1 MNKIECNLN
10 KGVALDDLPV
20 GTIFADDGELFIKID
35 EYAIYSNLDAEYLCN
50 EAENGDCPAMIDR
63 SSVPS
68 AIRLSDGLAMY
79 FEQHKIVDK
88 AFNDATLAI
97 K

>member
-1 MNKIECNLN
+1 MD
-10 KGVALDDLPV
+10 KGVTLDDLPV

-35 EYAIYSNLDAEYLCN
+35 EYAIYSNLDMEYLCD
-50 EAENGDCPAMIDR
+50 EAENSGCAAMIDR
-63 SSVPS
+63 NSVPS

>member
-35 EYAIYSNLDAEYLCN
+35 EYAIYSNLDMEYLC
-50 EAENGDCPAMIDR
+50 D
-63 SSVPS
+63 
-68 AIRLSDGLAMY
+68 
-79 FEQHKIVDK
+79 
-88 AFNDATLAI
+88 
-97 K
+97 

>member
-1 MNKIECNLN
+1 MNKIECNLHSD
-10 KGVALDDLPV
+10 VALNDLPV

-35 EYAIYSNLDAEYLCN
+35 EYAIYSNLDTEYLCD
-50 EAENGDCPAMIDR
+50 EAENGGCSAMIDR

-79 FEQHKIVDK
+79 FEQHKIVDM
-88 AFNDATLAI
+88 AFNDATLVI

>member
-1 MNKIECNLN
+1 MNKIECDLRS
-10 KGVALDDLPV
+10 GVALDDLPV

-35 EYAIYSNLDAEYLCN
+35 EYAIYSNLDMEYLCD
-50 EAENGDCPAMIDR
+50 EAENGGCSAMIDR

-79 FEQHKIVDK
+79 FGQHNIVDK
-88 AFNDATLAI
+88 AFNDATLII

>member
-1 MNKIECNLN
+1 MK
-10 KGVALDDLPV
+10 
-20 GTIFADDGELFIKID
+20 
-35 EYAIYSNLDAEYLCN
+35 YLCD
-50 EAENGDCPAMIDR
+50 EAENGGCAAMIDR

-79 FEQHKIVDK
+79 FEQHKIV
-88 AFNDATLAI
+88 AIALTDATLSI

>member
-35 EYAIYSNLDAEYLCN
+35 EYAIYSNLDMEYLCY
-50 EAENGDCPAMIDR
+50 EAENGDCAAMIDR
-63 SSVPS
+63 SSILS

-88 AFNDATLAI
+88 AFNDTTLAI

>member
-1 MNKIECNLN
+1 MNKIECNLD

-20 GTIFADDGELFIKID
+20 GTIFADGGELFIKINQ
-35 EYAIYSNLDAEYLCN
+35 YAIYSNLDMEYLCD
-50 EAENGDCPAMIDR
+50 EAENGGCAAMIDR

-68 AIRLSDGLAMY
+68 AIHLSDGLAMY
-79 FEQHKIVDK
+79 FEQHKRVDK
-88 AFNDATLAI
+88 AFNDATLTI

>member
-1 MNKIECNLN
+1 MNKIECNLD

-20 GTIFADDGELFIKID
+20 GTIFSVDGELFIKID
-35 EYAIYSNLDAEYLCN
+35 EYAIYSNLNMEDLCY
-50 EAENGDCPAMIDR
+50 EAENGACEAMIDR

-68 AIRLSDGLAMY
+68 AIRLSDGLAMQ
-79 FEQHKIVDK
+79 FEQHKIVDM
-88 AFNDATLAI
+88 AFKDAMLII

>member
-1 MNKIECNLN
+1 MNKIECNLDR
-10 KGVALDDLPV
+10 GVALDDLPV
-20 GTIFADDGELFIKID
+20 GTIFADDGALFLTID
-35 EYAIYSNLDAEYLCN
+35 EYAIYSNLDMEYLCD
-50 EAENGDCPAMIDR
+50 EAENGGCAAMIDR

-79 FEQHKIVDK
+79 FEQHKIGDM
-88 AFNDATLAI
+88 AFKDATLAI

>member
-20 GTIFADDGELFIKID
+20 GTIFSVDGELFIKID
-35 EYAIYSNLDAEYLCN
+35 ENAIYSNLNMEDLCY
-50 EAENGDCPAMIDR
+50 EAENGDCAAMIDR

-68 AIRLSDGLAMY
+68 AIHLSDGLAMY
-79 FEQHKIVDK
+79 FEQHKIVDM
-88 AFNDATLAI
+88 AFNDATLVI

>member
-1 MNKIECNLN
+1 MNKIECNLD

-20 GTIFADDGELFIKID
+20 GTIFSADGELFIKID
-35 EYAIYSNLDAEYLCN
+35 EYAIYSNLNMEQLCY
-50 EAENGDCPAMIDR
+50 EAENGDCAAMIDR

-79 FEQHKIVDK
+79 FEQHKVVDK
-88 AFNDATLAI
+88 AFNNATLAI

>member
-1 MNKIECNLN
+1 MNKIECNLDR
-10 KGVALDDLPV
+10 GIALDDLPV
-20 GTIFADDGELFIKID
+20 GTIFADNGELFIKID
-35 EYAIYSNLDAEYLCN
+35 EYAIYSNLDMEYLCD
-50 EAENGDCPAMIDR
+50 EAENGGCAAMIDR

-68 AIRLSDGLAMY
+68 AIRLSDGLSMY

-88 AFNDATLAI
+88 AFNDATLVI

>member
-1 MNKIECNLN
+1 MNKIECNLDR
-10 KGVALDDLPV
+10 GIALDDLPV
-20 GTIFADDGELFIKID
+20 GTIFADNGELFIKID
-35 EYAIYSNLDAEYLCN
+35 EYAIYLNLNMECLCD
-50 EAENGDCPAMIDR
+50 EAENDGCAAMIDR

-79 FEQHKIVDK
+79 FEQHEMVDM

>member
-1 MNKIECNLN
+1 MNKIECDLHT
-10 KGVALDDLPV
+10 GVVLGDLPV
-20 GTIFADDGELFIKID
+20 GTIFAVGGELFIKID
-35 EYAIYSNLDAEYLCN
+35 EYAIYSNLDMEYLCD
-50 EAENGDCPAMIDR
+50 EAENGGCAAIIDR

-68 AIRLSDGLAMY
+68 AIHLSDGLAMY
-79 FEQHKIVDK
+79 FEQDKIVDM

>member
-1 MNKIECNLN
+1 MNKIECNLDS
-10 KGVALDDLPV
+10 GVVLGDLPV

-35 EYAIYSNLDAEYLCN
+35 EYAIYSNLDTEYLCD
-50 EAENGDCPAMIDR
+50 EAENGGCSAMIDR

-79 FEQHKIVDK
+79 FEQHKRVDK
-88 AFNDATLAI
+88 AFNDATLVI
-97 K
+97 E

>member
-10 KGVALDDLPV
+10 KGVVLDDLPV
-20 GTIFADDGELFIKID
+20 GTIFSVDGELFIKID
-35 EYAIYSNLDAEYLCN
+35 EYAIYSNLDMEYLCD
-50 EAENGDCPAMIDR
+50 EAENGGCAAMIDR

-68 AIRLSDGLAMY
+68 AIHLSDGLAMY
-79 FEQHKIVDK
+79 FEQHKIVDM
-88 AFNDATLAI
+88 AFNDATLII

>member
-20 GTIFADDGELFIKID
+20 GTIFSVDGELFIKID
-35 EYAIYSNLDAEYLCN
+35 EYAIYSNLNMEDLCY
-50 EAENGDCPAMIDR
+50 EAENGDCAAMIDR
-63 SSVPS
+63 SSILS

-88 AFNDATLAI
+88 AFNDTTLAI

>member
-1 MNKIECNLN
+1 M
-10 KGVALDDLPV
+10 
-20 GTIFADDGELFIKID
+20 
-35 EYAIYSNLDAEYLCN
+35 EYLCD
-50 EAENGDCPAMIDR
+50 EAENGSCAAMIDR

-68 AIRLSDGLAMY
+68 AIRLSDGLATY
-79 FEQHKIVDK
+79 FEQHKIIDK

>member
-1 MNKIECNLN
+1 MD
-10 KGVALDDLPV
+10 KGVTLDDLPV

-35 EYAIYSNLDAEYLCN
+35 ECDIYSNLNMEHLCY
-50 EAENGDCPAMIDR
+50 EAENGDCAAMIDR

-79 FEQHKIVDK
+79 FEQHKIVDM
-88 AFNDATLAI
+88 AFNDATLVI

>member
-1 MNKIECNLN
+1 M
-10 KGVALDDLPV
+10 PV
-20 GTIFADDGELFIKID
+20 GTIFADNGELFIKID
-35 EYAIYSNLDAEYLCN
+35 KYAIYLNLNMEHLCY
-50 EAENGDCPAMIDR
+50 EAENGDCAAMIDR

-79 FEQHKIVDK
+79 FEQHKIVDM
-88 AFNDATLAI
+88 AFNDATLII

>member
-1 MNKIECNLN
+1 MN
-10 KGVALDDLPV
+10 KGVTLDDLPV

-35 EYAIYSNLDAEYLCN
+35 ECAIYSNLDMEYLCD
-50 EAENGDCPAMIDR
+50 EAENGGCAAMIDR

-68 AIRLSDGLAMY
+68 AIHLSDGLAMY
-79 FEQHKIVDK
+79 FEQHKIVDM
-88 AFNDATLAI
+88 AFNDTTLVI

>member
-1 MNKIECNLN
+1 MNKIECRLRNDVTLY
-10 KGVALDDLPV
+10 DLPV

-35 EYAIYSNLDAEYLCN
+35 EYTIYSNLDMEYLCD
-50 EAENGDCPAMIDR
+50 EAENGGCAAIIDR

-79 FEQHKIVDK
+79 FDQHKIVNM
-88 AFNDATLAI
+88 AFNNATLTI
-97 K
+97 E

>member
-1 MNKIECNLN
+1 MDKD
-10 KGVALDDLPV
+10 VTLDDLPV
-20 GTIFADDGELFIKID
+20 GTIFADDGGLFIKID
-35 EYAIYSNLDAEYLCN
+35 EYAIYSNVGMEYLCD
-50 EAENGDCPAMIDR
+50 EAENGGCAAMIDR

-79 FEQHKIVDK
+79 FEQHKIVDM
-88 AFNDATLAI
+88 AFNDATLVI

>member
-10 KGVALDDLPV
+10 KDVALDDLPV
-20 GTIFADDGELFIKID
+20 GTIFADDGEFFIKID

>member
-1 MNKIECNLN
+1 MNKIECRLRN
-10 KGVALDDLPV
+10 GVTLYDLPV

-35 EYAIYSNLDAEYLCN
+35 EYTIYSNLDMEYLCS
-50 EAENGDCPAMIDR
+50 EAETGGCAAIIDR

-79 FEQHKIVDK
+79 FDQHKIVNM
-88 AFNDATLAI
+88 AFNNATLTI
-97 K
+97 E

>member
-10 KGVALDDLPV
+10 SDVILDDLPV
-20 GTIFADDGELFIKID
+20 GTIFADNGELFIRID
-35 EYAIYSNLDAEYLCN
+35 ENAIYSNLDMEYLCS
-50 EAENGDCPAMIDR
+50 EAEDGGCAAIIDR
-63 SSVPS
+63 GSIPS

-79 FEQHKIVDK
+79 FEQHKKVDK
-88 AFNDATLAI
+88 AFSNATLTI

>member
-1 MNKIECNLN
+1 MD
-10 KGVALDDLPV
+10 KGVTFDDLPV

-35 EYAIYSNLDAEYLCN
+35 ECAIYSNLDMEYLCD
-50 EAENGDCPAMIDR
+50 EAENGGYAAMIDR

-68 AIRLSDGLAMY
+68 AIHLSDGLAMY
-79 FEQHKIVDK
+79 FEQHKIVDM
-88 AFNDATLAI
+88 AFNDATLII